1 VPFTPFAPLYLQRN
15 FTNPVCYPHQF
26 VLQDGATI
34 SNVIIGP
41 NNGEGIHCLGSCT
54 LNNVWW
60 TDVCEDAATFKQ
72 KSGTSYV
79 NGGGARKADDKVL
92 QHNGGG
98 TLAVKNFYAEDIGKL
113 YRSCGNCGTQYAR
126 KSTFDNIRLNG
137 ADVLA
142 GVNGNLGGELFSF
155 MN

>member
-1 VPFTPFAPLYLQRN
+1 
-15 FTNPVCYPHQF
+15 
-26 VLQDGATI
+26 VL

-41 NNGEGIHCLGSCT
+41 NNGEGVHCLGACT

-79 NGGGARKADDKVL
+79 NGGGARNADDKVL

-98 TLAVKNFYAEDIGKL
+98 TVAVKNFFASNVGKV
-113 YRSCGNCGTQYAR
+113 YRSCGNCDTQYAR
-126 KSTFDNIRLNG
+126 KSTFTNIRVNG
-137 ADVLA
+137 ADVVA
-142 GVNGNLGGELFSF
+142 GVNGNEGGELLAG
-155 MN
+155 N

>member
-1 VPFTPFAPLYLQRN
+1 
-15 FTNPVCYPHQF
+15 
-26 VLQDGATI
+26 VL

-41 NNGEGIHCLGSCT
+41 NNGEGVHCLGACT

-79 NGGGARKADDKVL
+79 NGGGARNADDKVL

-98 TLAVKNFYAEDIGKL
+98 TVAVKNFFASNVGKV
-113 YRSCGNCGTQYAR
+113 YRSCGNCDTQYAR
-126 KSTFDNIRLNG
+126 KSTFTNIRVNG
-137 ADVLA
+137 ADVVA
-142 GVNGNLGGELFSF
+142 GVNGNEGGELVIG
-155 MN
+155 N